1 MLKKSIMGAGSLL
14 LLSTLVFG
22 RDVFS
27 YVRTSFSSCRS
38 ALKAEVPIE
47 FELQRARD
55 MVAHLIPD
63 IRKCMHV
70 IAEEEVQV
78 DHLQKSIARCE
89 TELGRQK
96 GEIIALRNDVGTK
109 RAGYQYAGRV
119 YTSDEVQRD
128 LAQRFERFK
137 TAEAT
142 IGSKRQILT
151 ARQKSLLA
159 AREKLEGM
167 ISSKRDMEVQIE
179 NIEARMKMLEA
190 VQTASHVQVD
200 DSQLARAKQLIGE
213 LNQQLDV
220 QQKMLDAEGNFTGLI
235 PVDATRH
242 VPANLSQ
249 QIDEYFHQE
258 VPSDNSTAEKAPQI
272 TLKSAS

>member
-1 MLKKSIMGAGSLL
+1 MLRKSILGVGSLV
-14 LLSTLVFG
+14 LLSTFVFG
-22 RDVFS
+22 RDAFS
-27 YVRTSFSSCRS
+27 YLRTSYSSARA
-38 ALKAEVPIE
+38 ALKAEVPLE

-55 MVAHLIPD
+55 MVSHLLPD

-70 IAEEEVQV
+70 IANEEVQV
-78 DHLQKSIARCE
+78 DQLNKSIAKCE
-89 TELGRQK
+89 SELGRQK
-96 GEIIALRNDVGTK
+96 VEIIALRKDLGTN
-109 RAGYQYAGRV
+109 RGGYQYAGRV

-142 IGSKRQILT
+142 VGSQRQILT
-151 ARQKSLLA
+151 ARQKSLAA

-200 DSQLARAKQLIGE
+200 DSQLARAKQLISE
-213 LNQQLDV
+213 LNQHLDV

-235 PVDATRH
+235 PVNASRN

-249 QIDEYFHQE
+249 QIDEYFQSE
-258 VPSDNSTAEKAPQI
+258 GSDSAAEKAPKI
-272 TLKSAS
+272 TLKSAG